1 MKDIMRTVE
10 SDSERD
16 GDDSES
22 DVNLQSDACVSDS
35 LLGGMGAAAAAR
47 SSRARFAA
55 SAAFAAFAI
64 MLCSA
69 FLLRGMCL
77 MMMNC
82 RCRRS
87 NPYSSWGLRRT
98 STSSCGRVESWV
110 VRRDFKSQNFDAP
123 PPRTASEA
131 ATALPLARSR

>member
-22 DVNLQSDACVSDS
+22 DVNLKSDACVSDS

-47 SSRARFAA
+47 SSRARFAPA
-55 SAAFAAFAI
+55 DANEARLI
-64 MLCSA
+64 MAC
-69 FLLRGMCL
+69 FLLDGGPMVST
-77 MMMNC
+77 NC

-87 NPYSSWGLRRT
+87 
-98 STSSCGRVESWV
+98 
-110 VRRDFKSQNFDAP
+110 
-123 PPRTASEA
+123 SE
-131 ATALPLARSR
+131 